1 MRAASGPCS
10 PPTCEARV
18 WARRDPPWLVTMDLQ
33 AWLTPPSFPV
43 PLSYSIVIEG
53 ERGNRQRIYS
63 LEQLLQ
69 EAVRNVPVAL
79 SPGWWTWLHPAPP
92 GRPSAQPRP
101 LTLPSSAI
109 PTGSG
114 CPATVQQVPPTR
126 HEGLCLLE
134 SEVPLSIPRQR
145 GPR

>member
-1 MRAASGPCS
+1 MRPGCGQEGPAGAWVVAVAPRVCSCS
-10 PPTCEARV
+10 PPSSA
-18 WARRDPPWLVTMDLQ
+18 
-33 AWLTPPSFPV
+33 

-69 EAVRNVPVAL
+69 EAVRDG
-79 SPGWWTWLHPAPP
+79 PGRWTWLHPAPS
-92 GRPSAQPRP
+92 GCPSARPCP
-101 LTLPSSAI
+101 LTLPASAV
-109 PTGSG
+109 PTGFG
-114 CPATVQQVPPTR
+114 CPAAVQQVPPAW

-134 SEVPLSIPRQR
+134 PEVPLSVPRQR